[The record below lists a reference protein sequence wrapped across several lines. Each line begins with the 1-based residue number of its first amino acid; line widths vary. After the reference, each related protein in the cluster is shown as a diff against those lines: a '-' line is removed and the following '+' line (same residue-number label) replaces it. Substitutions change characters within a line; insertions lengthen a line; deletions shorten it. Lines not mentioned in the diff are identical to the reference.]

1 MDKLTGISSFRGFI
15 DETDKLLTDNPNDN
29 FDIFVWDIVQFKVIN
44 DLYGMEA
51 GDWLLKEIAAEIKA
65 KVTRGTCGRIGN
77 DKFVCCVFANDK
89 LYSFKNNVYVFRRE
103 GVEHRILIQGGC
115 YQVRSRDV
123 PVIKMCDRA
132 ILALNSIKG
141 KYTEAVAI
149 YNNSEREDI
158 IMGQCLAADFDNAL
172 KERQFKVYIQPIYY
186 ADSNV
191 MAGGEVLV
199 RWEHPTLGFLSPGRF
214 IRYFEQNYL
223 ITRLDKF
230 VWEEAC
236 RILKRMKEEGKTVI
250 PLSINIS
257 RADFLFDNL
266 YDVLVGLVTKYD
278 VAPDKLR
285 IEITESAYIDNPVK
299 IKDTIDRLCEY
310 GFSIHIDDFGTGY
323 SSLNTLKELPF
334 GILKIDK
341 TLIDE
346 IDGSEKAA
354 NVVSTI
360 INMAKLLGMD
370 VIAEGVENVKQLNFL
385 KHMGCKYIQG
395 FYFSKPVC
403 EEEFFKKDFEDR
415 VLIHDDTDKFNV
427 ESIFTIRNPES
438 RGIIDMIIGAILQ
451 YEINDGQLVL
461 KRVNQEFYYQYGI
474 KDPYEL
480 FTVRKGKII
489 DEEDISRVYK
499 RCISAMTRNETNY
512 IEAGYTR
519 KDGSK
524 GSLYIK
530 IFYIGKKNGKPQF
543 LFNTMDITKEKRKRL
558 KQRLLDYMDSLSK
571 LCSEILRLNYTD
583 NTLTTVHC
591 DENRVK
597 VKYDNAPLDRLLNR
611 FSSILDKDEHDEI
624 MKVFSYEEMEKF
636 CLSNESIKVISIHLH
651 SNNCGRH
658 LCEIIIVNN
667 RDEHGKIIVTTGSRV
682 IL

>member
-1 MDKLTGISSFRGFI
+1 
-15 DETDKLLTDNPNDN
+15 
-29 FDIFVWDIVQFKVIN
+29 
-44 DLYGMEA
+44 
-51 GDWLLKEIAAEIKA
+51 
-65 KVTRGTCGRIGN
+65 
-77 DKFVCCVFANDK
+77 
-89 LYSFKNNVYVFRRE
+89 
-103 GVEHRILIQGGC
+103 
-115 YQVRSRDV
+115 
-123 PVIKMCDRA
+123 
-132 ILALNSIKG
+132 
-141 KYTEAVAI
+141 
-149 YNNSEREDI
+149 
-158 IMGQCLAADFDNAL
+158 
-172 KERQFKVYIQPIYY
+172 
-186 ADSNV
+186 
-191 MAGGEVLV
+191 
-199 RWEHPTLGFLSPGRF
+199 
-214 IRYFEQNYL
+214 
-223 ITRLDKF
+223 
-230 VWEEAC
+230 
-236 RILKRMKEEGKTVI
+236 
-250 PLSINIS
+250 
-257 RADFLFDNL
+257 
-266 YDVLVGLVTKYD
+266 
-278 VAPDKLR
+278 
-285 IEITESAYIDNPVK
+285 
-299 IKDTIDRLCEY
+299 
-310 GFSIHIDDFGTGY
+310 
-323 SSLNTLKELPF
+323 
-334 GILKIDK
+334 
-341 TLIDE
+341 
-346 IDGSEKAA
+346 
-354 NVVSTI
+354 
-360 INMAKLLGMD
+360 
-370 VIAEGVENVKQLNFL
+370 
-385 KHMGCKYIQG
+385 MGCKYIQG

-415 VLIHDDTDKFNV
+415 VLIHDDTDKINV

-438 RGIIDMIIGAILQ
+438 RDVIDMIIGAILQ

-530 IFYIGKKNGKPQF
+530 IFYIGKENGKPQF

-651 SNNCGRH
+651 SNNYGRH
-658 LCEIIIVNN
+658 LCEVIIVNN